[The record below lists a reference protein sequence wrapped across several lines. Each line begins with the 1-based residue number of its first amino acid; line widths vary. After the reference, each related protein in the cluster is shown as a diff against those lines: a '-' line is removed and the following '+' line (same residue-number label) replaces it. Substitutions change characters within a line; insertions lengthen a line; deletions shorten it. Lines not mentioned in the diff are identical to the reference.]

1 MDFIVS
7 AFLFFLPAGI
17 ANASPV
23 FANRIP
29 LVRRWKTPLDLG
41 SHWRN
46 QRVFGDNKTWRGFL
60 FGILMGGVT
69 SLLVSYFFIPN
80 SSDAWYTFLVGA
92 SLGAGALVGDAVESF
107 FKRQNGVPPGKS
119 WFPFDQI
126 DYIIG
131 GLVFVYPL
139 TLIPFILMGGI
150 LVLYFG
156 LHLLVAYIGY
166 LTGFKKSPI

>member
-1 MDFIVS
+1 MDFILS

-29 LVRRWKTPLDLG
+29 WLRRWETPMDFGKNLDG
-41 SHWRN
+41 KRI
-46 QRVFGDNKTWRGFL
+46 FGDNKTWRGFI
-60 FGILMGGVT
+60 FGTIMGGVT
-69 SLLVSYFFIPN
+69 SLLVSYFLIPN
-80 SSDAWYTFLVGA
+80 SADAWYIFLVGA
-92 SLGAGALVGDAVESF
+92 SLGAGALTGDAVESF
-107 FKRQNGVPPGKS
+107 FKRRRGVPPGKS

-131 GLVFVYPL
+131 GLVFVYPF
-139 TLIPFILMGGI
+139 TLIPLILMVGI

-156 LHLLVAYIGY
+156 LHLLVSYIGF

>member
-1 MDFIVS
+1 MDFLIS

-29 LVRRWKTPLDLG
+29 WLRRWKTPIDFG
-41 SHWRN
+41 RTWRGK
-46 QRVFGDNKTWRGFL
+46 RIFGDNKTWRGL
-60 FGILMGGVT
+60 AFGTLMGGVT

-80 SSDAWYTFLVGA
+80 SADAWYTFLVGA
-92 SLGAGALVGDAVESF
+92 VLGAGALTGDGVESF
-107 FKRQNGVPPGKS
+107 FKRQRGVAPGKS

-126 DYIIG
+126 DYIVG
-131 GLVFVYPL
+131 GLAFVYPL
-139 TLIPFILMGGI
+139 TLIPFVLMGGI

-156 LHLLVAYIGY
+156 LHLFVSYLGFLVGLKQY
-166 LTGFKKSPI
+166 PI

>member
-1 MDFIVS
+1 MEFLLS
-7 AFLFFLPAGI
+7 AFLFFLPAGV

-23 FANRIP
+23 FANRTP
-29 LVRRWKTPLDLG
+29 WLRRWKTPLDFG
-41 SHWRN
+41 KSWKGHRI
-46 QRVFGDNKTWRGFL
+46 FGDNKTWRGFL
-60 FGILMGGVT
+60 FGILTGGVT
-69 SLLVSYFFIPN
+69 SLLIAYFFIPN
-80 SSDAWYTFLVGA
+80 SYDAWHTFLIGA
-92 SLGAGALVGDAVESF
+92 LLGAGALSGDAVESF
-107 FKRQNGVPPGKS
+107 FKRRNGVAPGKS

-139 TLIPFILMGGI
+139 TLIPFVLMGGI

-156 LHLLVAYIGY
+156 LHLLVAYLGF